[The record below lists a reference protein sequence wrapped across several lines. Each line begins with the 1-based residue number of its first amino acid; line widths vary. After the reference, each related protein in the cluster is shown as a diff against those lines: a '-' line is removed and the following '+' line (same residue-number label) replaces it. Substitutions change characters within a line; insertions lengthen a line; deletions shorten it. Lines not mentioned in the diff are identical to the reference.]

1 MHPQTTTHPTIKSL
15 TTEQLDTLLAA
26 RKILWHNA
34 ILTILADTGLRVAEF
49 QQLRI
54 FDVWMLDEPVGC
66 LEVRSAIAKNHKSRS
81 IPLTP
86 RCTESIHALKNH
98 FWRSLPLSLDHYA
111 IPGHNNR
118 IPISIRTI
126 QRICSH
132 YGHTI
137 LHITL
142 TPHMLRHTFA
152 TRLMRQC
159 SMRII
164 QQLLGHS
171 SLQATQIYT
180 HPNTQDLQSAIDA
193 LNATPPKT

>member
-1 MHPQTTTHPTIKSL
+1 MYPSEKTQRTIKSL
-15 TTEQLDTLLAA
+15 TDHELELLLATP
-26 RKILWHNA
+26 KLLWHNA

-49 QQLRI
+49 CALRV
-54 FDVWMLDEPVGC
+54 FDLWMLNEPVNC
-66 LEVRSAIAKNHKSRS
+66 LEVRAGIAKNHKPRS

-86 RCTESIHALKNH
+86 RSTNAIHTLHNQ
-98 FWRSLPLSLDHYA
+98 FWYHPGVTPDTFA

-118 IPISIRTI
+118 VPISIRTI

-132 YGHTI
+132 YGRNI
-137 LHITL
+137 LHTTL

-159 SMRII
+159 SIRIV

-180 HPNTQDLQSAIDA
+180 HPNTQDLQNAIDA
-193 LNATPPKT
+193 LNAPPAKT